1 MSFAKYFSVDLIPAL
16 WSSLRE
22 GYSINNLARDLGS
35 GVTVGIVALPL
46 AMAFAIASGATPEQG
61 LFTSIVAG
69 FIISAFGGSRFQI
82 GGPTGAF
89 VVIVAS
95 VIARHGYEGLV
106 VTMLLAGVLLVLM
119 GIFNFGKF
127 LRFIPYPVVTGFTTG
142 IALLIVTTQL
152 KDFFGLGLA
161 SVPSGFLDRIAAC
174 ANALPTFSG
183 AALGVSLGTLA
194 IMILV
199 RQFVPRLPAHI
210 VGIFF
215 ATLATWVLHLPIETI
230 GSHFGGI
237 PAEMPHL
244 QYPAFSLESIRVLLP
259 EALTIALLAGIE
271 SLLSAVVADGMTGKR
286 HNPSMEL
293 VAQGFANIAS
303 AMFGGIPATGAIART
318 ATNIRAGAYS
328 PVSGIIHVI
337 TLVVFLMFCS
347 KLLYH
352 IPLASLAAI
361 LTFVAW
367 DMSELHRFKRLLHAP
382 KADSLVLLITFS
394 LTVFV
399 DLTVA
404 VQVGVVLAA
413 LLFMKRMSEV
423 GSVCE
428 VPMEKETDTLPD
440 SNYHDQ
446 IASYEV
452 EGPFFFGM
460 AQRFMDIMQFTRTP
474 PKVLI
479 IKLSHVNHIDATA
492 IEALENVIHKA
503 HRTGTT
509 VVLADINEGVRRVL
523 RAMGT
528 KALVGPENVCADY
541 PSALF
546 RAKCLVEKL
555 EQGEQPTATKPRPQ
569 TPRVSLPC
577 P

>member
-1 MSFAKYFSVDLIPAL
+1 MFLSKYFSANLVPAL
-16 WSSLRE
+16 WTTLRE
-22 GYSINNLARDLGS
+22 GYSPKSLVRDFGS
-35 GVTVGIVALPL
+35 GLTVGIVALPL

-106 VTMLLAGVLLVLM
+106 VTMLLAGVMLVLM
-119 GIFNFGKF
+119 GIFNFGQF
-127 LRFIPYPVVTGFTTG
+127 LRFIPYPVITGFTTG
-142 IALLIVTTQL
+142 IALLIVTTQI
-152 KDFFGLGLA
+152 KDFFGLGLTA
-161 SVPSGFLDRIAAC
+161 VPSDFLGRVTAC
-174 ANALPTFSG
+174 FEALPTFTG
-183 AALGVSLGTLA
+183 AALAISLGTLA

-199 RQFVPRLPAHI
+199 RKFIPRLPAHI

-215 ATLATWVLHLPIETI
+215 ATLATWALHLPIETI

-237 PAEMPHL
+237 PAELPKFHFT
-244 QYPAFSLESIRVLLP
+244 AFSLESIRSLLP
-259 EALTIALLAGIE
+259 ESLTIALLAGIE
-271 SLLSAVVADGMTGKR
+271 SLLSAVVADGMTGER

-303 AMFGGIPATGAIART
+303 ALFGGIPATGAIART

-328 PVSGIIHVI
+328 PVSGIIHVV
-337 TLVVFLMFCS
+337 TLLAFLLICS

-394 LTVFV
+394 LTVFI

-428 VPMEKETDTLPD
+428 LDVEGEPGTLP
-440 SNYHDQ
+440 NPRYHGQ

-460 AQRFMDIMQFTRTP
+460 AQRFIDTMQFTRTP

-479 IKLSHVNHIDATA
+479 IKLSHVYHIDATA

-503 HRTGTT
+503 HRIGTA

-528 KALVGPENVCADY
+528 KTLIGLENVCQDY
-541 PSALF
+541 PTAVH
-546 RAKCLVEKL
+546 RAKCIIL
-555 EQGEQPTATKPRPQ
+555 ERARMEMPASKTTRQAPRMTAPRP
-569 TPRVSLPC
+569 
-577 P
+577 

>member
-1 MSFAKYFSVDLIPAL
+1 MLSNYVSVSLVPAL
-16 WSSLRE
+16 WSTLRR
-22 GYSINNLARDLGS
+22 GYSLKNLARDLGS

-69 FIISAFGGSRFQI
+69 FVISAFGGSRFQI

-119 GIFNFGKF
+119 GVFNFGQF
-127 LRFIPYPVVTGFTTG
+127 LRFIPYPVVTGFTSG

-152 KDFFGLGLA
+152 KDFFGLGLDA
-161 SVPSGFLDRIAAC
+161 VPSDFLGRITAC
-174 ANALPTFSG
+174 AEALPTFSG
-183 AALGVSLGTLA
+183 AAVGISLGTLA

-199 RQFVPRLPAHI
+199 RRFVPRLPAHI

-215 ATLATWVLHLPIETI
+215 ATLATWTLHLPIETI

-237 PAEMPHL
+237 PAELPHL
-244 QYPAFSLESIRVLLP
+244 QYPAFSLESVRSLLP
-259 EALTIALLAGIE
+259 ESLTIALLAGIE

-293 VAQGFANIAS
+293 VAQGVANIAS
-303 AMFGGIPATGAIART
+303 ALFGGIPATGAIART
-318 ATNIRAGAYS
+318 ATNIRAGAHS
-328 PVSGIIHVI
+328 PVSGLIHVF
-337 TLVVFLMFCS
+337 TLVAFLMVCS

-367 DMSELHRFKRLLHAP
+367 DMSELHRFKRLLRAP
-382 KADSLVLLITFS
+382 KADSLILLITFS

-399 DLTVA
+399 DLTIA

-423 GSVCE
+423 GNVCE
-428 VPMEKETDTLPD
+428 LPVEPGAEALPNP
-440 SNYHDQ
+440 NYHGR

-460 AQRFMDIMQFTRTP
+460 AQRFIDTMQFTRTP
-474 PKVLI
+474 PEVLI
-479 IKLSHVNHIDATA
+479 IKLSHVQHIDATA
-492 IEALENVIHKA
+492 VEALESVIRKA
-503 HRTGTT
+503 HRRGTT
-509 VVLADINEGVRRVL
+509 VVLADIREGARRVL
-523 RAMGT
+523 HTMGIN
-528 KALVGPENVCADY
+528 ALVGPENLCADY
-541 PSALF
+541 PSAVF
-546 RAKCLVEKL
+546 RAKNLI
-555 EQGEQPTATKPRPQ
+555 GESLRTETSPVAGTGLRAPRL
-569 TPRVSLPC
+569 TLPL